1 MKVVAALMYVSV
13 RVNRSA
19 GCWMMSVFSKRGQG
33 VSPISRG
40 EGREGREK
48 RDGGRGRRRMKYHML
63 AVPVRQAS

>member
-1 MKVVAALMYVSV
+1 
-13 RVNRSA
+13 
-19 GCWMMSVFSKRGQG
+19 MSVFSKRGQG